1 MPPILII
8 AAIVAGILM
17 AIFDVKEE
25 TTNLILAIVIVAVLL
40 TMR

>member
-1 MPPILII
+1 MNIVLII

-25 TTNLILAIVIVAVLL
+25 TINLILAIVIMAVLVI
-40 TMR
+40 MR

>member
-25 TTNLILAIVIVAVLL
+25 TTNLILAIVNLAVLVA
-40 TMR
+40 TR